1 MVIIMFG
8 NKNLRKENEE
18 LKKENEELKKQIASL
33 LEYHREAVNQL
44 KFQLRNSENFYGDY
58 HELQ

>member
-1 MVIIMFG
+1 MFEH
-8 NKNLRKENEE
+8 KNLKKENEE

>member
-1 MVIIMFG
+1 MFE
-8 NKNLRKENEE
+8 NKNLRKENEK
-18 LKKENEELKKQIASL
+18 LKKENEELKKEIASL

-58 HELQ
+58 HELR

>member
-1 MVIIMFG
+1 MFK

-18 LKKENEELKKQIASL
+18 LKRENEELKKEIASL

-44 KFQLRNSENFYGDY
+44 KFQLRNSDSYVV
-58 HELQ
+58 